1 MVSSLQQHAPQ
12 QSPFLSF
19 YLVISHT
26 IKEAKTEILV
36 RYSMIIP
43 RPANKQKLERAS
55 SDPMH
60 PKKNAMAFVKEVIV
74 IDEPACCIPIL
85 ILSETGRR
93 GSVWSIFEEIT
104 NMSSTPIPISKNG
117 RRL

>member
-1 MVSSLQQHAPQ
+1 MKSFEKQLLDVSVLIPA
-12 QSPFLSF
+12 FNAEK
-19 YLVISHT
+19 YLARALRS
-26 IKEAKTEILV
+26 ILMN
-36 RYSMIIP
+36 RTQFSY
-43 RPANKQKLERAS
+43 
-55 SDPMH
+55 
-60 PKKNAMAFVKEVIV
+60 EVIV
-74 IDEPACCIPIL
+74 IDEPACCIPIF